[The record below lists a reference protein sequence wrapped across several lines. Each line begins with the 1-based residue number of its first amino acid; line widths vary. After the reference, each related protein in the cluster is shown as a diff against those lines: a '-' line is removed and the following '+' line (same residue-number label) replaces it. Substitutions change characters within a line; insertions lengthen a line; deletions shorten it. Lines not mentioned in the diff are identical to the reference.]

1 MTVLAFKKM
10 RETKKMALQLTKLE
24 KKTQETRDLCKQ
36 SLVKES
42 DTIVKYSN
50 DRFTVEKVGQSVGQR
65 VGIPEVNRAEANSR
79 NIIAIIIS
87 VIDEKLCKLGNKI
100 ERNIIFY
107 YLLFSDFT
115 ANALYDATF
124 SQLEEDRRNGEL
136 RKACAK
142 HGHAVQPARRL
153 NSTERLIKLREAM
166 VSEVKLETSA
176 IQAYFITSSDEHQ
189 STEVADY
196 DKLWSYI
203 SGFTGSYTNIIVT
216 ANKAALWTDGRF
228 HLQADEQIDCN
239 WLLFREGHRDI
250 PTMAEW
256 IMKQFPHGSRLG
268 LNPKLVSHHM
278 WNQLEHELKGS
289 RIQLVALNVSLV
301 DIIWPKNE
309 RPEKINKEAFFLE
322 EEYTGTKPTATLP
335 NQKMV
340 TLRRSLNIFRNQLV
354 PSDSEDPPA
363 LPQPKVVTTL
373 KEYDDIWSDLGTLSQ
388 RYHKV
393 LIPSH
398 CVYSAG
404 ASHAIYEHIFEN
416 RRMLKQSPIIYLK
429 AVKNEVEIK
438 WMHYTSIRDAAAVC
452 DCFAYIKKKMGRHE
466 KIMESDLVQ
475 YLNEYRYEQNHSLGN
490 SFRTRVAFAS
500 NAAFPSYETTDN
512 TNTQI
517 FNNSTVVL
525 DSGGQYYGGTTE
537 VTRTLHFG
545 EPTDQMQDAYTRVL
559 IGLMQLSTL
568 TFPSNMKMAVAD
580 AMARASLW
588 EAGLDYLHETGHG
601 IGSFLGV
608 HESPIKVHFNS
619 EVSAQQVFKPGY
631 FLSNAPGYY
640 KEGVF
645 GVRLGNVLQV
655 VEKPWLR
662 HSTQSYYGFRTI
674 TYVPFEPNLI
684 KRHLLSIHQ
693 IKWLNQYN
701 EQVRHLVGE
710 ELKKQNR
717 MDGFYWMMEKT
728 QYIPENHST
737 YLHSTPYLIL
747 LNIVFVIKYYF

>member
-1 MTVLAFKKM
+1 MMKIWIAAVL
-10 RETKKMALQLTKLE
+10 L
-24 KKTQETRDLCKQ
+24 
-36 SLVKES
+36 S
-42 DTIVKYSN
+42 Y
-50 DRFTVEKVGQSVGQR
+50 
-65 VGIPEVNRAEANSR
+65 
-79 NIIAIIIS
+79 
-87 VIDEKLCKLGNKI
+87 
-100 ERNIIFY
+100 
-107 YLLFSDFT
+107 FT
-115 ANALYDATF
+115 ANALYDSTF
-124 SQLEEDRRNGEL
+124 SQLEEDRKNGEL

-153 NSTERLIKLREAM
+153 NSTDRLIKLREAM

-176 IQAYFITSSDEHQ
+176 IQAYLITSSDEHQ
-189 STEVADY
+189 STEVAEH

-256 IMKQFPHGSRLG
+256 IIKQFPHGSRLG

-301 DIIWPKNE
+301 DIIWPENE
-309 RPEKINKEAFFLE
+309 RPEKINKDAFFLD
-322 EEYTGTKPTATLP
+322 EEYTGKDYPTKVDETRTELLKHKADAMVVTALDEIAW
-335 NQKMV
+335 
-340 TLRRSLNIFRNQLV
+340 LLNIRGRDV
-354 PSDSEDPPA
+354 PNSPYIRSYVILDMERVILYINMSQVPKAVQDHLHYDPKLIERDA
-363 LPQPKVVTTL
+363 VIL
-373 KEYDDIWSDLGTLSQ
+373 KEYDDIWLDLGTLSQ

-398 CVYSAG
+398 CVYSSG
-404 ASHAIYEHIFEN
+404 ASHAIYEHVFAN

-452 DCFAYIKKKMGRHE
+452 DCFAYINKKMERDE
-466 KIMESDLVQ
+466 KIMESDLVH

-500 NAAFPSYETTDN
+500 NGAFPSYETTDN
-512 TNTQI
+512 TNIQI
-517 FNNSTVVL
+517 FKNSTVVL

-545 EPTDQMQDAYTRVL
+545 EPTDQMQEAYTRVL

-645 GVRLGNVLQV
+645 GVRLGNILQV

-728 QYIPENHST
+728 QYIPENHSSF
-737 YLHSTPYLIL
+737 LHSTPYLIL
-747 LNIVFVIKYYF
+747 LNIVFVIKYCF